1 MKKAV
6 STSIVKVIFVTSKVA
21 LLVLGI
27 ASSGYCNESFYKNHA
42 RGWHWYERNK
52 ENEEVIVT
60 HEQNSKPSAITPTQE
75 VENIKKEAESK
86 LHNAMIKPT
95 EENVIEYIKT
105 QEKITDRSEK
115 FSEVWQKV
123 VYKNPELDR
132 TLKHPV
138 SYNALHISKEEVS
151 KNKRQKIRELSKE
164 YGLMYFFRGD
174 CKYCQGFSSVVKRF
188 ANEYSWDLMP
198 VQIGDVPIEGFEN
211 AKKDNGV
218 STQLGIKA
226 VPALIAVHP
235 KSGDMI
241 PLAFGYISESEI
253 EERVDALVV
262 NKEATKKA
270 VELIRSQGR

>member
-1 MKKAV
+1 MEKTV
-6 STSIVKVIFVTSKVA
+6 STSIIKVIFIVSI
-21 LLVLGI
+21 VLTMTN
-27 ASSGYCNESFYKNHA
+27 SGYCNESFYKNHA

-105 QEKITDRSEK
+105 QEKIADRSEK

-174 CKYCQGFSSVVKRF
+174 CKYCQGFSNVVKRF

-198 VQIGDVPIEGFEN
+198 VQIGDVPMEGFEN

-262 NKEATKKA
+262 NKEATKEA

>member
-1 MKKAV
+1 MERKLQKH
-6 STSIVKVIFVTSKVA
+6 IFVASKVA

-27 ASSGYCNESFYKNHA
+27 ANSGYCNESFYKNHA

-60 HEQNSKPSAITPTQE
+60 KEQNSKPSAITATEE
-75 VENIKKEAESK
+75 VDNIRKEAESK

-105 QEKITDRSEK
+105 QEKIADRSEK

-123 VYKNPELDR
+123 IYKNPELDR